1 MKQTSEGLLRKAADL
16 ELTLNVKALTAV
28 PPNSH
33 FFLIIIMLSVA
44 LLQ

>member
-1 MKQTSEGLLRKAADL
+1 MKQTSEGLLRKAASL

-28 PPNSH
+28 PTNSH
-33 FFLIIIMLSVA
+33 FFIMLSVA